1 MDVLYLKNSYLFVI
15 PGWFWYLW
23 NVLSCTS
30 HIWNFFAF
38 LHHQQAQNVI
48 LSHSTSSP
56 LFLYLPFQSVHRPVQ
71 APEEYVDKYQFIRN
85 KTRREYAAMVELV
98 DEAIGNV
105 TQAMQQ
111 AGWVSWL
118 PGGNPLCMGYIG
130 MCSPKGFGFSTI
142 VVIKRVSILAILN

>member
-1 MDVLYLKNSYLFVI
+1 ML
-15 PGWFWYLW
+15 G
-23 NVLSCTS
+23 CTS

-71 APEEYVDKYQFIRN
+71 APEEYVDKYQFIKN
-85 KTRREYAAMVELV
+85 KTRREYAAMVDIV

-111 AGWVSWL
+111 AG
-118 PGGNPLCMGYIG
+118 
-130 MCSPKGFGFSTI
+130 
-142 VVIKRVSILAILN
+142 